1 MADEAWQV
9 DGFVGR
15 LSAFEGLFLR
25 GVEDALQD
33 VGEYILEESNRVV
46 PHEVGDLQD
55 SGRVSVDDKV
65 VAISYDTP
73 YAVVQHEDMTFKHD
87 AGRKAKFLEDAIS
100 DASQGPAQR
109 ILADK
114 LGREFQ

>member
-9 DGFVGR
+9 NGFVGK
-15 LSAFEGLFLR
+15 LGAFEGLILR
-25 GVEDALQD
+25 GIEDALQD

-55 SGRVSVDDKV
+55 SGRVTTSDNT

-87 AGRKAKFLEDAIS
+87 NGRKAKFLEDAIS

-109 ILADK
+109 ILADR
-114 LGREFQ
+114 LGREFK